1 MNLKESFRYQ
11 NFLDENMKEAKY
23 SLLES
28 EHCLTTTKTHQRNK
42 ANSEAEDITEV
53 VEVDEFF
60 PNDAVL
66 AFMVWLVAERE
77 KLTTAINNAK
87 ASLDFCLDAAVEA
100 NKFRQNVSGAV
111 QSMLRFV
118 ATKRIEKGRDYKF
131 NVEGNQTTYYYDIET
146 TTKEAFDRAKSKT
159 IMRELITKADEISA
173 KIDMAMINTK
183 VDYKPQFD
191 VNDTFEDV
199 MTEFTEKFLKVS
211 ES

>member
-42 ANSEAEDITEV
+42 VNSEAEDITEI

-77 KLTTAINNAK
+77 KLTIAINNAK

-159 IMRELITKADEISA
+159 IMRELITKADEVSA